1 MSRMNAPPSTPAA
14 SSTPA
19 TLFSAA
25 DALPEIAR
33 LPLLAFPAGRLLFDQ
48 SRPCLGFPLV
58 SQGSIKVYKAFPNGR
73 ELLLYHVTP
82 GETCVVSAACLFSG
96 LPYGACG
103 RAQADTTL
111 RLIPP
116 DRFEPL
122 MDDGLFRRFVLGQFT
137 QRLSDL
143 MALVDAVFTLRLDQ
157 RLAARLLA
165 HQAAQGDA
173 FAMTHQ
179 QLADELGSMRE
190 VISRLL
196 KHFADEGWIA
206 IERGTLRV
214 LRAGEL
220 RRVSE
225 QAG

>member
-1 MSRMNAPPSTPAA
+1 MAEMNAPPDSTP
-14 SSTPA
+14 SSTLATPFPA
-19 TLFSAA
+19 AES
-25 DALPEIAR
+25 LPEITR
-33 LPLLAFPAGRLLFDQ
+33 LPLLAFPAGRLLFDET
-48 SRPCLGFPLV
+48 RPCLGFPLV

-122 MDDGLFRRFVLGQFT
+122 MDDAVFRRFVLAQFT

-143 MALVDAVFTLRLDQ
+143 MALVDAVFTQRLDQ

-165 HQAAQGDA
+165 HQAVQGDA

-179 QLADELGSMRE
+179 QLADELGSIRE

-196 KHFADEGWIA
+196 KQFADEGWIA

-214 LRAGEL
+214 LRTDDL
-220 RRVSE
+220 RRLCE
-225 QAG
+225 HAE